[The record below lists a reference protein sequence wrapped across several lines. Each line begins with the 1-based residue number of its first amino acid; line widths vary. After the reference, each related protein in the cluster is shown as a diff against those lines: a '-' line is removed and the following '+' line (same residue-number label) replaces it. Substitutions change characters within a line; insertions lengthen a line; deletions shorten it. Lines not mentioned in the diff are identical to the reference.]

1 MTHPSGQEL
10 VLHHYREA
18 SEPEA
23 LDRHL
28 GGCESCR
35 TEFETLGRILS
46 PDALPVPERSDDYGA
61 EVWERLVTRLSRR
74 RRLLLLPPLR
84 GLAFAAVAAAMVVA
98 AYLAGR
104 FWREPTV
111 PVLSAPGR
119 DRILLVA
126 VGDHLD
132 RSERVLI
139 EISNAEPGDALGLS
153 AARKGAEELVADSR
167 LYRQS
172 AARAGEA
179 SVVDVLDE
187 LERALLEIA
196 HGPASMTAT
205 ELLSL
210 QRRLEERGVLFK
222 IRILGSQVRDRHTP
236 PLPAAGKGKR
246 A

>member
-1 MTHPSGQEL
+1 MTHPSEQEL

-18 SEPEA
+18 SEPDA

-35 TEFETLGRILS
+35 TEFENLGRILS
-46 PDALPVPERSDDYGA
+46 ADALPVPERSDDYGA
-61 EVWERLVTRLSRR
+61 EVWERLGTRLSRR
-74 RRLLLLPPLR
+74 RRLLLLPLR
-84 GLAFAAVAAAMVVA
+84 GLAFAAVAAALVVA

-111 PVLSAPGR
+111 PVLGAPGR

-139 EISNAEPGDALGLS
+139 ELSNAEPGDAVRLS

-172 AARAGEA
+172 AARAGET
-179 SVVDVLDE
+179 SVADVLDE

-196 HGPASMTAT
+196 HGPSSMTAV
-205 ELLSL
+205 ELQSL

-222 IRILGSQVRDRHTP
+222 VRVLGSQVRDRQTP
-236 PLPAAGKGKR
+236 PLPATGKGKR